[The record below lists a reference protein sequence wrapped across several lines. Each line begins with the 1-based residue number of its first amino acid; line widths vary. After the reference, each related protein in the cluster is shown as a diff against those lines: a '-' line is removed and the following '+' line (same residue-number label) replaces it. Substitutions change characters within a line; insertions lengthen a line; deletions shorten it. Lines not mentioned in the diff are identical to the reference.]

1 LQLSKQPGRRTC
13 ARLRV
18 TVRRHLDGTHSVWR
32 GPQCLGRYAATGAP
46 LTASTPRRPPRP
58 RAHRLTAPGRRLTPS
73 LALPS
78 PRLTRPRRGPRLPM
92 GPRV

>member
-46 LTASTPRRPPRP
+46 LVAPTPRRPTRARVHSLLAPR
-58 RAHRLTAPGRRLTPS
+58 RRPTPS

-78 PRLTRPRRGPRLPM
+78 PRLTRPRRGPRLPT
-92 GPRV
+92 GPRT